1 MGTTQVEG
9 VTADVVQTDA
19 EVAEKEAKK
28 VKDVKQEAKRE
39 ALASD
44 LPDLPSAKTC

>member
-1 MGTTQVEG
+1 MTDKPQNSTGDRRVGTTQVEG

-28 VKDVKQEAKRE
+28 VKDVKQEAKKK
-39 ALASD
+39 L
-44 LPDLPSAKTC
+44 